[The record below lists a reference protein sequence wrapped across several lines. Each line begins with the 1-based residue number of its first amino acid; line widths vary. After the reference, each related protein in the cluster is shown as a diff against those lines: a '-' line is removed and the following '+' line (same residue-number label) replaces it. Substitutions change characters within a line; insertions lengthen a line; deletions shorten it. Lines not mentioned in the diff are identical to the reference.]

1 MVMPMRPAGT
11 DGWSE
16 TQLAEIV
23 TRDCMIGVALP
34 QPGRTADAPLP
45 VHEARRPVQAR
56 APDEPCGGRSA
67 DRAARFAAPEQ
78 GEDLGE
84 LAPRYGVTSPEPPW
98 KVGLAATCEC
108 LAARTT
114 LPSLERRHE
123 EDRLGETLYRDVPAP
138 EQQLLALAHI
148 MLERRM
154 LSEADLAERM
164 AAVRARLESA

>member
-1 MVMPMRPAGT
+1 MSHAA
-11 DGWSE
+11 DG
-16 TQLAEIV
+16 AP
-23 TRDCMIGVALP
+23 IGL
-34 QPGRTADAPLP
+34 L
-45 VHEARRPVQAR
+45 
-56 APDEPCGGRSA
+56 
-67 DRAARFAAPEQ
+67 
-78 GEDLGE
+78 DLLRQNREKTWEE

-98 KVGLAATCEC
+98 KVGLTATCEC

>member
-1 MVMPMRPAGT
+1 MN
-11 DGWSE
+11 DSE
-16 TQLAEIV
+16 
-23 TRDCMIGVALP
+23 D
-34 QPGRTADAPLP
+34 
-45 VHEARRPVQAR
+45 
-56 APDEPCGGRSA
+56 
-67 DRAARFAAPEQ
+67 AARIRLLELLRTNR
-78 GEDLGE
+78 EKTWEE
-84 LAPRYGVTSPEPPW
+84 LAPRYGVTTPEPPW

-108 LAARTT
+108 LAAGTT
-114 LPSLERRHE
+114 LPALERRHE